1 MSRTMSLKC
10 KLTIASAVVLTALCA
25 VFAVSSIVSA
35 YALVDAAVTV
45 PAQSIAG
52 VPAAGLIVE
61 EAAAPDA
68 DVPVSAALGQFRG
81 TAVWTMVLLIA
92 LGSLLT
98 YALAAKTLKPLEQL
112 TEAVGAIGVNSL
124 DEKIPVPG
132 TGDEVDRLTES
143 FNGMIVKLGAAYQ
156 AQKNFA
162 ANTAHEL

>member
-68 DVPVSAALGQFRG
+68 DVRSPQLSASSAARRCGRWF
-81 TAVWTMVLLIA
+81 
-92 LGSLLT
+92 S
-98 YALAAKTLKPLEQL
+98 
-112 TEAVGAIGVNSL
+112 
-124 DEKIPVPG
+124 
-132 TGDEVDRLTES
+132 
-143 FNGMIVKLGAAYQ
+143 
-156 AQKNFA
+156 
-162 ANTAHEL
+162 

>member
-1 MSRTMSLKC
+1 MSRTISPKC

-35 YALVDAAVTV
+35 YALVDAAATV

-52 VPAAGLIVE
+52 VPAVGLIVE
-61 EAAAPDA
+61 EAAVPDA

-98 YALAAKTLKPLEQL
+98 YALAPRR
-112 TEAVGAIGVNSL
+112 SS
-124 DEKIPVPG
+124 
-132 TGDEVDRLTES
+132 RWS
-143 FNGMIVKLGAAYQ
+143 S
-156 AQKNFA
+156 
-162 ANTAHEL
+162 